1 MIAGTV
7 TSEGIP
13 IIDLPIAGQVWT
25 AIIDTGFNGDL
36 ELPDKLFASLNPRF
50 VGRISWSLAG
60 GQTLEKDSY
69 AVDISFDG
77 QTMTAIA
84 AFLPIREILIGTN
97 LLRQHRLE
105 INFAARTVLLE
116 QVN

>member
-13 IIDLPIAGQVWT
+13 IIDLPVAGQAWT

-36 ELPDKLFASLNPRF
+36 ELPDSLFVPLNPRF
-50 VGRISWSLAG
+50 MGRISWSLAG
-60 GQTLEKDSY
+60 GQTLEEDSY
-69 AVDISFDG
+69 TVDISFDG
-77 QTMTAIA
+77 QTITAIA
-84 AFLPIREILIGTN
+84 AFLPIHEILVGTN

-105 INFAARTVLLE
+105 VNFVARTVLLV